1 MLCVLEQREVSV
13 CPKRTMCLCK
23 ENTNGSRN
31 VCEEG
36 PRTRCYQ
43 IVHPKNKTFYYFLNL
58 SLSAIWLQ
66 TGKWNFNKYGSAMIT
81 NANLVLSLALKQRD
95 QMPNPI
101 ADVSNIPFPLKK
113 LTGEFI

>member
-1 MLCVLEQREVSV
+1 MLCVLEHREVRV

-43 IVHPKNKTFYYFLNL
+43 IVYPKNKTFYYLLNL

-66 TGKWNFNKYGSAMIT
+66 TGKWNLNK
-81 NANLVLSLALKQRD
+81 
-95 QMPNPI
+95 
-101 ADVSNIPFPLKK
+101 
-113 LTGEFI
+113 

>member
-1 MLCVLEQREVSV
+1 MLCVLEHREVRV

-43 IVHPKNKTFYYFLNL
+43 IVHPKNKTFYYLLNLFFFFFFTPPPPPPPPPAPPPPLQALLNL

-66 TGKWNFNKYGSAMIT
+66 TGKWNLNK
-81 NANLVLSLALKQRD
+81 
-95 QMPNPI
+95 
-101 ADVSNIPFPLKK
+101 
-113 LTGEFI
+113 

>member
-1 MLCVLEQREVSV
+1 MLCVLEHREVRV

-43 IVHPKNKTFYYFLNL
+43 IVHPKNKTFYYLLNL
-58 SLSAIWLQ
+58 SLSAIWPQ
-66 TGKWNFNKYGSAMIT
+66 TGKWNLNK
-81 NANLVLSLALKQRD
+81 
-95 QMPNPI
+95 
-101 ADVSNIPFPLKK
+101 
-113 LTGEFI
+113 